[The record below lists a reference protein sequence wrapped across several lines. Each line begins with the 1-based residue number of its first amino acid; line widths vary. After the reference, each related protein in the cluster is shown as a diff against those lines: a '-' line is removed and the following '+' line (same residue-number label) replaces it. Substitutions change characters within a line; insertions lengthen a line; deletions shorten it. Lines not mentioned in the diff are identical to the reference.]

1 MAAAATPADVEPV
14 PRDLHF
20 DTRAATA
27 GAWMGGDPV
36 ATAVFNA
43 LSLTFPDGEKLF
55 VDAVRKFRGEAQ
67 GRLADEV
74 RAFIAQES
82 IHSREH
88 AALNAGL
95 DRARYPVERIE
106 AKIRRRIAFVRSLGP
121 MRMLG
126 ATIAL
131 EHLTALMADM
141 VEADPA
147 LWERTPPELR
157 RLWRWHAMEET
168 EHKAVAYDLFNAVT
182 RDWTD
187 RRRHRYR
194 VRVMLAVTTQF
205 TINVTRYA
213 AALLVA
219 DGAGR
224 IAAHWRVFRFLFLD
238 PGLFSRLG
246 PRWRAW
252 FRRDFHPWDH
262 DNRATLARWRREFA
276 GG

>member
-1 MAAAATPADVEPV
+1 MAGLQTPTGIDPV

-20 DTRAATA
+20 DVRAAR
-27 GAWMGGDPV
+27 GAWLGGDPV

-55 VDAVRKFRGEAQ
+55 VDAVRKFRGAAS

-88 AALNAGL
+88 AALNAAL
-95 DRARYPVERIE
+95 DRGHYPVDRIE
-106 AKIRRRIAFVRSLGP
+106 STIRRRIAFVRSLGP
-121 MRMLG
+121 LRMLG

-141 VEADPA
+141 VEADPV
-147 LWERTPPELR
+147 LWDRTPPELR

-182 RDWTD
+182 RDWSD

-213 AALLVA
+213 AALLMA
-219 DGAGR
+219 DGVGR
-224 IAAHWRVFRFLFLD
+224 LAAHWRVFRFLFLQ

-262 DNRATLARWRREFA
+262 DNRAALERWRQEFA
-276 GG
+276 SG

>member
-1 MAAAATPADVEPV
+1 MAGLQTPTGIDPV

-20 DTRAATA
+20 DVRAAR
-27 GAWMGGDPV
+27 GAWLGGDPV

-55 VDAVRKFRGEAQ
+55 VDAVRKFRGAAS

-88 AALNAGL
+88 AALNAAL
-95 DRARYPVERIE
+95 DRGHYPVDRIE
-106 AKIRRRIAFVRSLGP
+106 STIRRRIAFVRSLGP
-121 MRMLG
+121 LRMLG

-147 LWERTPPELR
+147 LWDRTPPELR

-168 EHKAVAYDLFNAVT
+168 EHKAVAFDLFNAVT
-182 RDWTD
+182 RDWDD

-213 AALLVA
+213 AALLMA
-219 DGAGR
+219 DGVGR
-224 IAAHWRVFRFLFLD
+224 LAAHWRVFRFLFLQ

-262 DNRATLARWRREFA
+262 DNRAALERWRQEFA